1 MDRLLRD
8 HGFRISKRKGNE
20 EPIWDKWGFTFGQSE
35 ALSILPEDE
44 LKEAERLQ
52 KTYCDGYR

>member
-1 MDRLLRD
+1 MRD